1 LIEKEN
7 SPYSLSKDRS
17 TLVIRTT
24 SFVADK
30 GSVLHSGIYNREF
43 SSLLAAFTF
52 AGIAYFFLVMRFG
65 KALVFYAL
73 FLVLFV
79 AAFLL
84 FRMFVFRERYLETVL
99 DKAGAKAVISL
110 SWVRKKVLACV
121 PLTDITGL
129 RIDTKKTEVV
139 NRDGVEFV
147 ERISA
152 MHGTVIPGFGEDTV
166 FYSLKLRLADGTD
179 RTIFAHSSMQDVMA
193 VYDSIQEFF
202 QMNADT
208 ADDLY
213 NEKN

>member
-7 SPYSLSKDRS
+7 SPYSLSKDS
-17 TLVIRTT
+17 ATLVLRTT
-24 SFVADK
+24 SFVAEK

-73 FLVLFV
+73 SLVLFV

-110 SWVRKKVLACV
+110 RWIRKKVLDCV
-121 PLTDITGL
+121 PLTDITGI

-166 FYSLKLRLADGTD
+166 FYTLNLRLADGTD

-193 VYDSIQEFF
+193 VYDDIKKFLEI
-202 QMNADT
+202 
-208 ADDLY
+208 
-213 NEKN
+213 